1 MSEHEWRALMQY
13 RLTDAEARSM
23 VEGYGHPEV
32 DGAPIGMVAAGDLP
46 PQGDPRVWLGT
57 HNLLRDESVVLC
69 YACEEPWT
77 PELAARLCPGEPPGR
92 LAYVDAAGRD
102 TRRGETAAPLG
113 NIAPTV
119 GPVGRNDPCPC
130 GSGIK
135 FKRCHG
141 T

>member
-1 MSEHEWRALMQY
+1 MRHRRARDMTPHTWRVLMQY

-32 DGAPIGMVAAGDLP
+32 DDAPIGLLAAGETP
-46 PQGDPRVWLGT
+46 PRGDPRVWLGP
-57 HNLLRDESVVLC
+57 HNMLRDESVVLC
-69 YACEEPWT
+69 YACEEPWS
-77 PELAARLCPGEPPGR
+77 PELAARPCPGDPRPEPITGNVSTE
-92 LAYVDAAGRD
+92 LAA
-102 TRRGETAAPLG
+102 
-113 NIAPTV
+113 
-119 GPVGRNDPCPC
+119 VGRNNPCPC